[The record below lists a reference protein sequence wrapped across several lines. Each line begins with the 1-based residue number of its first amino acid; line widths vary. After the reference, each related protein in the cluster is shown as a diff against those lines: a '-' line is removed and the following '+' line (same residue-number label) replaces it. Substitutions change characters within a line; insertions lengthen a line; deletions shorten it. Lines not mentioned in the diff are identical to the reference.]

1 MRPGA
6 PSTEPGR
13 WWRGVI
19 TAAPTTHCSGPAS
32 YDRGMTVRIRHAR
45 PADLDPLQAIED
57 EADELLVER
66 LRPDRWEPA
75 PSGASR
81 AAEQG
86 YLLVAEAR
94 PGTLVGFVHVLEVAG
109 VAHLEQLSVRPQH
122 GRRGHGRLLVEAAK
136 DEARRRGHARLTL
149 RTYADVPWNAPFYA
163 RVGFVEEE
171 PATPF
176 HHGLVETESRL
187 GLDRYGRRVQ
197 MAADLR

>member
-1 MRPGA
+1 
-6 PSTEPGR
+6 
-13 WWRGVI
+13 
-19 TAAPTTHCSGPAS
+19 
-32 YDRGMTVRIRHAR
+32 MTVRIRHAR

-81 AAEQG
+81 AAEQ
-86 YLLVAEAR
+86 
-94 PGTLVGFVHVLEVAG
+94 
-109 VAHLEQLSVRPQH
+109 
-122 GRRGHGRLLVEAAK
+122 
-136 DEARRRGHARLTL
+136 
-149 RTYADVPWNAPFYA
+149 
-163 RVGFVEEE
+163 E

-176 HHGLVETESRL
+176 HRGLVETERRL